1 MLYRMIFLIINYVL
15 VLMPQAPIKP
25 NNLVFLILNLP
36 RNEAYP
42 SATLG
47 STLGQTC
54 YPDQSV
60 VISYEDHVYMME
72 EQT

>member
-1 MLYRMIFLIINYVL
+1 MSWISRRKPHRTEQSGLSD
-15 VLMPQAPIKP
+15 PQ
-25 NNLVFLILNLP
+25 LP
-36 RNEAYP
+36 HNEAYP

-54 YPDQSV
+54 YPDRSI